1 MAFMKTESFY
11 ASNNILASEIGLVQK
26 TREGNQEI
34 ATEEDGRLVIKAGTV
49 FPANDA
55 TAEGVVFEDVDITD
69 DEKRPIS
76 VIVAGRVIEDRLPV
90 DLGEGVKEALAANG
104 LFFEKEVR

>member
-1 MAFMKTESFY
+1 MAFMKTEKFY

-26 TREGNQEI
+26 TREGNQSI
-34 ATEEDGRLVIKAGTV
+34 ATEEDGRLIIKAGTV
-49 FPANDA
+49 FPANDE

-90 DLGEGVKEALAANG
+90 ELEEAAKTALVASG